1 MSKLKIL
8 FKICTRS
15 YNRFYLHPVYTMR
28 WIFCSDTSRVIIEKR
43 NERWISASLSR
54 QDSQFLS
61 VSWCRDRILL
71 FIFEPL
77 VHGACAKW
85 KRARLPRIG
94 DTRIDFS
101 LSLFLSFSALNT
113 SHSPREILFV
123 KVSSFPLFLILRGL
137 VTERRIFNSWNF

>member
-101 LSLFLSFSALNT
+101 LSLFLSFSARVKDIGSEMSRPTGLESRVYYST
-113 SHSPREILFV
+113 RGQPRP
-123 KVSSFPLFLILRGL
+123 K
-137 VTERRIFNSWNF
+137 